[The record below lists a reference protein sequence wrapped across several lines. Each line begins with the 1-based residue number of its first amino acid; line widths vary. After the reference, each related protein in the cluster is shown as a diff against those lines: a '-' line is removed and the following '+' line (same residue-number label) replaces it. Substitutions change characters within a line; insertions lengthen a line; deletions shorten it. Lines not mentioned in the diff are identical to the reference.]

1 MLHCFNDQE
10 KEKENIPLNVDGIY
24 ITDVTKDGAAMQA
37 GIKKGDII
45 KKIND
50 VTINSGSELQEQL
63 SNYKPG
69 DKVNVTY
76 R

>member
-1 MLHCFNDQE
+1 MEFILQTLQ
-10 KEKENIPLNVDGIY
+10 KMALLS
-24 ITDVTKDGAAMQA
+24 QA

-45 KKIND
+45 RKIND
-50 VTINSGSELQEQL
+50 VSINSGSELQEQL

-76 R
+76 DRNGTQNTVAGYIKK

>member
-1 MLHCFNDQE
+1 MVRQC
-10 KEKENIPLNVDGIY
+10 
-24 ITDVTKDGAAMQA
+24 QA

-45 KKIND
+45 RKING
-50 VTINSGSELQEQL
+50 VSINSGSELQEQL

-76 R
+76 DRNGSSEYGTGYFKK

>member
-1 MLHCFNDQE
+1 
-10 KEKENIPLNVDGIY
+10 
-24 ITDVTKDGAAMQA
+24 MQA

-45 KKIND
+45 RKIND
-50 VTINSGSELQEQL
+50 VTIDSGSELQEQL

-76 R
+76 ERNGTKLL